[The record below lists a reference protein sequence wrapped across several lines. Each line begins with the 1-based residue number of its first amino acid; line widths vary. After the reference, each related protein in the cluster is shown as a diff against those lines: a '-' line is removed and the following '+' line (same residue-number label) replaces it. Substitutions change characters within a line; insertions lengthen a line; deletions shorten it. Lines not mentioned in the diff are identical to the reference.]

1 MKKRDVFSILVDS
14 TKNKILRR
22 LDQAEKAAYSDLLD
36 SVEGIRH
43 LTSTGTFN
51 YHLNFLLEN
60 SLIVKD
66 GLVYKLTKRGR
77 DIVNFVKD
85 IDQMW
90 KKLEPKIRGERMSIF
105 SCAEQ
110 FEEETGI
117 KNKKKA
123 SKFHGIDLI
132 TDARKVIGLIDQ
144 EDCEKD
150 FFRNYEPVQVE
161 DLKLCLKECGKE
173 TREKEPMGKKELAL
187 SHPDLKYHLS
197 PELLGAVHRYLQSNF
212 GEAHIYALEGK
223 TRSILVESQRNR
235 HTLRWLRNHSCS
247 NRFPNLTS

>member
-1 MKKRDVFSILVDS
+1 MNKRDMFSILVDQ

-60 SLIVKD
+60 SVIVKD
-66 GLVYKLTKRGR
+66 GIVYKLTKRGR
-77 DIVNFVKD
+77 EIVNFVKD
-85 IDQMW
+85 VDQMW
-90 KKLEPKIRGERMSIF
+90 HKLEPKIRGERMSIF

-117 KNKKKA
+117 KMEKKA

-132 TDARKVIGLIDQ
+132 MDVRKVIGLIAE

-150 FFRNYEPVQVE
+150 FFRNYKPIQVE
-161 DLKLCLKECGKE
+161 GFELCLRECRKEM
-173 TREKEPMGKKELAL
+173 REGEQKGKKELAF

-197 PELLGAVHRYLQSNF
+197 PEMLGALHRYLESKF
-212 GEAHIYALEGK
+212 GETHIYALKEKPCPFLFRAREIG
-223 TRSILVESQRNR
+223 THYDGCAIIVAPIV
-235 HTLRWLRNHSCS
+235 
-247 NRFPNLTS
+247 FPN